1 MAKGKIEIRMS
12 DEELMRCRES
22 GESIQSIAAKNNVS
36 FGTMQRIIKALEI
49 KKEELQ
55 LMDTVGD
62 GAGTFYTVIDI
73 SGDEITLK
81 SRENLKN
88 EKISKK
94 EFMEGKTK
102 FHKLA
107 VAPVTVYNLKDQE
120 PEESRTPEGPGISE
134 EPEDTL
140 CERTREYERF
150 KIRGYLLRIDRIL
163 SAAKGIGK
171 EAEPALYDLVQE
183 ILRNGFDAEFR
194 GKE

>member
-1 MAKGKIEIRMS
+1 MAKVEIKMGA
-12 DEELMRCRES
+12 EELMRRREN
-22 GESIQSIAAKNNVS
+22 GESIQSLADKNGVC
-36 FGTMQRIIKALEI
+36 FTTMQRTLKALKT

-107 VAPVTVYNLKDQE
+107 VAPVKVYN
-120 PEESRTPEGPGISE
+120 
-134 EPEDTL
+134 
-140 CERTREYERF
+140 
-150 KIRGYLLRIDRIL
+150 RGL
-163 SAAKGIGK
+163 
-171 EAEPALYDLVQE
+171 
-183 ILRNGFDAEFR
+183 
-194 GKE
+194 

>member
-1 MAKGKIEIRMS
+1 MAKVEIKMGA
-12 DEELMRCRES
+12 EELMRRREN
-22 GESIQSIAAKNNVS
+22 GESIQSLADKNGVC
-36 FGTMQRIIKALEI
+36 FTTMQRMLKALET

-102 FHKLA
+102 FHKLT
-107 VAPVTVYNLKDQE
+107 VAPVKVYNLKDQE

>member
-1 MAKGKIEIRMS
+1 MFHDDAANA
-12 DEELMRCRES
+12 ES
-22 GESIQSIAAKNNVS
+22 TRN
-36 FGTMQRIIKALEI
+36 

-107 VAPVTVYNLKDQE
+107 VAPVKVYNLKDHQ
-120 PEESRTPEGPGISE
+120 PEATPKKAKPETPKEQRT
-134 EPEDTL
+134 D
-140 CERTREYERF
+140 CE
-150 KIRGYLLRIDRIL
+150 IRGYLLRIDRIL
-163 SAAKGIGK
+163 SAAKGINK
-171 EAEPALYDLVQE
+171 DASEYLYDLVQQ
-183 ILRNGFDAEFR
+183 ILLDGFDDEF
-194 GKE
+194 GEKK